1 VSLAG
6 VGVVVEVMVEV
17 MVEVVVVIVVASG
30 ADFGVAGVGGMGLVV
45 VVVDGACCLD
55 LVTRNEARTWR
66 PPGRYSRMLC
76 SGKCRRSPLPS

>member
-1 VSLAG
+1 MGLAG

-17 MVEVVVVIVVASG
+17 MVGVVVVMVVASG

-45 VVVDGACCLD
+45 VDGGCCLD